1 VCRSTFLEHVWLEA
15 TPAHTD
21 AHCNLAATRCHPVV
35 LQTAND
41 VVSQVVQQLG
51 HVDILVNNAS
61 EQHMAA
67 SLADVT
73 PEELVKT
80 FQTNIFGYYY
90 FAQVQQQQLQ
100 HARVPQ

>member
-1 VCRSTFLEHVWLEA
+1 MS
-15 TPAHTD
+15 
-21 AHCNLAATRCHPVV
+21 V
-35 LQTAND
+35 LQTAKD

-73 PEELVKT
+73 PEELVRT
-80 FQTNIFGYYY
+80 FETNIFAYFY
-90 FAQVQQQQLQ
+90 FAQVPYSSSIACHQ
-100 HARVPQ
+100 PCFKP

>member
-1 VCRSTFLEHVWLEA
+1 LTVVLDVTLSLS
-15 TPAHTD
+15 
-21 AHCNLAATRCHPVV
+21 V
-35 LQTAND
+35 LQTAKD

-73 PEELVKT
+73 PEELRRT
-80 FQTNIFGYYY
+80 FETNIFSYFY
-90 FAQVQQQQLQ
+90 FAQVQ
-100 HARVPQ
+100 HARSLGVLASSTQCAEIPTNSAAAA

>member
-1 VCRSTFLEHVWLEA
+1 MCGWKQRQLTQM
-15 TPAHTD
+15 HT
-21 AHCNLAATRCHPVV
+21 AILPLPAATLSV
-35 LQTAND
+35 LQTAKD